1 MAKDNRQAKAICT
14 LFADNY
20 IANQKTVLLRH
31 VGRHVGR
38 AAEGHELVL
47 LAAEHIH
54 RHGVRHR
61 RLPASRTA
69 GARPHLQHRVRR
81 LTRRSDIR
89 DAVHESFLT
98 RRQQHRRPLDLGRLL
113 PKERKNG
120 QNKTFLFIILIEF
133 NCFLG
138 LFPSSI

>member
-1 MAKDNRQAKAICT
+1 MK
-14 LFADNY
+14 
-20 IANQKTVLLRH
+20 LRFS
-31 VGRHVGR
+31 
-38 AAEGHELVL
+38 
-47 LAAEHIH
+47 IH
-54 RHGVRHR
+54 Y
-61 RLPASRTA
+61 RTA
-69 GARPHLQHRVRR
+69 WGESLHVVIGYGSRDGRLRWQNLQHRVRR

-120 QNKTFLFIILIEF
+120 QNKTFLFIILIEL

-138 LFPSSI
+138 PFPSPI

>member
-1 MAKDNRQAKAICT
+1 MAEFVSGD
-14 LFADNY
+14 F
-20 IANQKTVLLRH
+20 
-31 VGRHVGR
+31 R
-38 AAEGHELVL
+38 AADGIDRVRPLHQRDVQRLPLVADGL
-47 LAAEHIH
+47 HGLTFLALEDIH

-61 RLPASRTA
+61 RLVSRRTA
-69 GARPHLQHRVRR
+69 GARPHLQHRLRR

-89 DAVHESFLT
+89 DTVHKPFLT

-120 QNKTFLFIILIEF
+120 QNKTFLFIILIEL